1 MGQCYLV
8 DRTALAKPGLTNIKK
23 KNFFVVIHSSYAP
36 VMACPGYG
44 QSRAST
50 SYISICGLGE
60 LQFVRTDKLCQAKHP
75 EDKNLESI
83 YGQYMEILITESHM
97 YLLDI
102 ESSPSL
108 NGQNNNRKMSSIRLN
123 LLTKKMLSSKPQ
135 E

>member
-1 MGQCYLV
+1 
-8 DRTALAKPGLTNIKK
+8 
-23 KNFFVVIHSSYAP
+23 
-36 VMACPGYG
+36 MACPGYG

-108 NGQNNNRKMSSIRLN
+108 NGQNNNRRMSSIRLN
-123 LLTKKMLSSKPQ
+123 FLTKKMFKLKTPGVILVF
-135 E
+135 

>member
-23 KNFFVVIHSSYAP
+23 KLFVVIHSSYAP

-50 SYISICGLGE
+50 SCISICSLGE

-83 YGQYMEILITESHM
+83 YGQDMEILITKSHV

-123 LLTKKMLSSKPQ
+123 LLRRKKI
-135 E
+135 